1 MTFLRQNY
9 SYFSTMFITEGI
21 RSVGLYFMMLGRTFS
36 KPENW
41 REYWKAFMRDL
52 DLLGLSSVWI
62 VSIIS
67 LFVGA
72 IVTIQTAYNLED
84 PWIPDYYIAIAT
96 RESIILEF
104 SPTMVSLILAG
115 KVGSNIASTLGSMRV
130 SEQIDALEVMGVNPP
145 CYLILPKIVALMIFN
160 PILITISMF
169 LGLLGGFYAAM
180 WVADMVPADF
190 LTGLQLGFNPYYVTY
205 ALIKTVVFAFIITTI
220 SAFYGY
226 HVKGGSIEVGVNAT
240 KAVVSSSVAI
250 IIANYI
256 LTQILLV

>member
-1 MTFLRQNY
+1 MLLTGIFTAVGRYFLLLKQ
-9 SYFSTMFITEGI
+9 
-21 RSVGLYFMMLGRTFS
+21 TFS
-36 KPENW
+36 RPENF

-52 DLLGLSSVWI
+52 DLLGFSSVWI

-72 IVTIQTAYNLED
+72 IVTIQTALNLED
-84 PWIPDYYIAIAT
+84 PLIPDYYIAIAT

-145 CYLILPKIVALMIFN
+145 AFLILPKLIALVIFN
-160 PILITISMF
+160 PLLISISMF
-169 LGLLGGFYAAM
+169 LGILGGYFAAVNVSD
-180 WVADMVPADF
+180 VAPADF
-190 LTGLQLGFNPYYVTY
+190 VAGLQLAFNPYYVTY

-220 SAFYGY
+220 SAYYGY
-226 HVKGGSIEVGVNAT
+226 YVTGGSIGVGINAT
-240 KAVVSSSVAI
+240 RAVVSSSVAI
-250 IIANYI
+250 IVANYV
-256 LTQILLV
+256 LTQILLT

>member
-1 MTFLRQNY
+1 
-9 SYFSTMFITEGI
+9 MFITEGI
-21 RSVGLYFMMLGRTFS
+21 RALGQYFILLGRTFS
-36 KPENW
+36 KPENFKQ
-41 REYWKAFMRDL
+41 YWKALMRDFE
-52 DLLGLSSVWI
+52 LLGLSSVWI

-72 IVTIQTAYNLED
+72 IVTIQTALNLDD
-84 PWIPDYYIAIAT
+84 PFIPDYYVAIAA

-130 SEQIDALEVMGVNPP
+130 TEQIDALEVMGINPA
-145 CYLILPKIVALMIFN
+145 CYLVLPKVVATVIFN
-160 PILITISMF
+160 PILISISMF
-169 LGLLGGFYAAM
+169 LGLLGGFLAAA
-180 WVADMVPADF
+180 WVSEIAPSDF
-190 LTGLQLGFNPYYVTY
+190 IQGLQLAFNPYYVSY

-226 HVKGGSIEVGVNAT
+226 YVKGGAIEVGINAT
-240 KAVVSSSVAI
+240 KAVVASSVAI

-256 LTQILLV
+256 LTQVLLG